1 MKFKNNYKFVGQ
13 LLNNHLTQISFP
25 KNLTEF
31 VASSNYMLKLKFS
44 NQYKI
49 HLKIKDNLF
58 KSSKT
63 LFITKLFKSFVMNG
77 LNFLNLKNIRFK
89 KKLNKYT

>member
-1 MKFKNNYKFVGQ
+1 MEFKNNYKLVGQ

-58 KSSKT
+58 KSSKY
-63 LFITKLFKSFVMNG
+63 LLKSFLFKTMYKNE
-77 LNFLNLKNIRFK
+77 LKFILK
-89 KKLNKYT
+89 